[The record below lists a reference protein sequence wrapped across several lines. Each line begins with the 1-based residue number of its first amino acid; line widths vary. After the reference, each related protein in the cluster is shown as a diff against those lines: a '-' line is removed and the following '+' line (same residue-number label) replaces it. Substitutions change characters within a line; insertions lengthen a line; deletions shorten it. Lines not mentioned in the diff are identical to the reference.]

1 MSRSLKKWLVF
12 FALILLVIFLFQKIN
27 WLPSFK
33 NIFKSQPVVID
44 ETPIIIE
51 EIKSLAQLMTIVYTD
66 EVAMDTAKPSFR
78 MPSLVPLSI
87 GSILTPSMD
96 KLVIIGRGKVI
107 AGTDLKKLEKSDVV
121 VSEYS
126 IHVQLPP
133 SQILETIVN
142 PSGFETFIE
151 TGTWSDAAVTSLK
164 IKIRNAITKRAIE
177 QNILQQANDRSLN
190 IIKVFLTNTGFK
202 KIGVSIADQS
212 P

>member
-1 MSRSLKKWLVF
+1 M
-12 FALILLVIFLFQKIN
+12 
-27 WLPSFK
+27 
-33 NIFKSQPVVID
+33 VID

-66 EVAMDTAKPSFR
+66 EVAMDTAKTSFT

-87 GSILTPSMD
+87 GSIISPSMD
-96 KLVIIGRGKVI
+96 KLVIIGRGKVV
-107 AGTDLKKLEKSDVV
+107 AGTDLKKLEKSDLV
-121 VSEYS
+121 VSGDS

-133 SQILETIVN
+133 SEILETIVN

-151 TGTWSDAAVTSLK
+151 TGTWSEAAVTSLK
-164 IKIRNAITKRAIE
+164 IKIRNAITNRAIE

-202 KIGVSIADQS
+202 KISVSISGQS

>member
-1 MSRSLKKWLVF
+1 MSKSRKRWLVF

-51 EIKSLAQLMTIVYTD
+51 EIKSLAELMTIVYTD
-66 EVAMDTAKPSFR
+66 EVAMDTAKPSFG
-78 MPSLVPLSI
+78 MPSIVPLSI
-87 GSILTPSMD
+87 GSILTPSID
-96 KLVIIGRGKVI
+96 KLVIIGRGKVV
-107 AGTDLKKLEKSDVV
+107 AGTDLKKLQQSDLV
-121 VSEYS
+121 VSGDS
-126 IHVQLPP
+126 ISVELPP
-133 SQILETIVN
+133 AEILETIVN

-151 TGTWSDAAVTSLK
+151 TGTWSEAAVTSLK
-164 IKIRNAITKRAIE
+164 VEIRNAITERAIE

-202 KIGVSIADQS
+202 KIGVGISDQS